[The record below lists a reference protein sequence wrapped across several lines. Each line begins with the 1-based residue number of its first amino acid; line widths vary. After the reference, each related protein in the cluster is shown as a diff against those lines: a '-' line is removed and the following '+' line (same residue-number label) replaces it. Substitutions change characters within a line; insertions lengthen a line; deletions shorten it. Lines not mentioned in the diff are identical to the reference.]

1 MPVIATYRHR
11 IVVTRYIQSDKHYA
25 GAYHLY
31 VGRTCIHYWRYPYT
45 PLKKI
50 LSWIAADLR
59 DHRRRYIAP
68 NADAPPEVHV
78 ATYGDYPAGSP
89 YDFAE

>member
-1 MPVIATYRHR
+1 MPITATYRHR
-11 IVVTRYIQSDKHYA
+11 IVVTYPRA
-25 GAYHLY
+25 FGEPCTGAYHFY
-31 VGRTCIHYWRYPYT
+31 VGRTCIHYWRYDDT
-45 PLKKI
+45 PLEKV

-59 DHRRRYIAP
+59 DRRRRYIQP
-68 NADAPPEVHV
+68 NIATPARVRI

>member
-11 IVVTRYIQSDKHYA
+11 IVVTRYIPSNEHYA

-31 VGRTCIHYWRYPYT
+31 VGRTCIHYWRYPDT
-45 PLKKI
+45 PREKV
-50 LSWIAADLR
+50 LSWIASDLR
-59 DHRRRYIAP
+59 ERRYIAP
-68 NADAPPEVHV
+68 NTAAPPAVCA
-78 ATYGDYPAGSP
+78 ATRGDYPAGSP